1 MSQASHS
8 PPKDRVGWKEEEK
21 HSYYRFNTSPGRSKA
36 CPTSISY
43 KAYRENSISSFNLG
57 NSTWRGSF
65 MDIKS
70 QISRYNSLAVHF
82 PCLGL
87 RQSWQSQLG
96 HLPEMVLPTLPQQ
109 STTSKV
115 VPAREHQEMR
125 LGKRC
130 LSNPTPS
137 SHSCVQGPLSWAC
150 DFIKK
155 SHNEFLLLVLR
166 NQHTKWC
173 WVCFKLKQ
181 KLQQIGSLIHTE
193 LLFSSEILPQ
203 TAKNN

>member
-1 MSQASHS
+1 MGI
-8 PPKDRVGWKEEEK
+8 GWKEEEK
-21 HSYYRFNTSPGRSKA
+21 HGYYRFNTSPGRSKA
-36 CPTSISY
+36 CPASVSY
-43 KAYRENSISSFNLG
+43 KAYRENSIFPFNLG

-82 PCLGL
+82 PYLGL
-87 RQSWQSQLG
+87 RQSWGSQLG

-125 LGKRC
+125 LGKRHP
-130 LSNPTPS
+130 SNPTPQLTLPVS
-137 SHSCVQGPLSWAC
+137 RDLCLGPVILL
-150 DFIKK
+150 KNP
-155 SHNEFLLLVLR
+155 HNKFLLWVLCNR
-166 NQHTKWC
+166 RTKWC

-181 KLQQIGSLIHTE
+181 KFQQIGSLIHTE